1 MGNFSLYE
9 HADALAMAVRLHEKG
24 KAPEAIDRML
34 GLAVVD
40 LVDMSTRL
48 LVKSSPGLIAFKSS
62 LFSHDVQ
69 CDVVASILMAF
80 RLGKISTADP
90 KRMVNCIVKASQNL
104 LRNAVRN
111 ATNRRRK
118 ADVITENRL
127 GVSTEEILSG
137 KVTDLY
143 GNITDN
149 KTTTNAKR

>member
-1 MGNFSLYE
+1 MADFSWYE

-24 KAPEAIDRML
+24 KATYEIDRML
-34 GLAVVD
+34 GLAFVD

-48 LVKSSPGLIAFKSS
+48 LVKSSPGLMAFKSS

-69 CDVVASILMAF
+69 GDVVASIFRAF
-80 RLGKISTADP
+80 SLGKISTDDP

-104 LRNAVRN
+104 LRNSVRN

-149 KTTTNAKR
+149 KSTTNAKR